1 MKFYLEI
8 VLKLKEIVDFFVQI
22 KEKEPTLAL
31 EIEHFAQY
39 LKLLKEYYER
49 GSRFMKLLKELDF
62 PLNSYGT
69 SISHYD
75 SDCTSSPKMLKTP
88 SRNRISVLNRLITS
102 DYKSLE
108 KKKEFTIVLKPA
120 DSLKESVFM
129 RSKSEKYQEKTS
141 QLLVNLLVNPS
152 KTTQKIFKTKTL
164 ELSSIGGSFI
174 KDSFK
179 NDWNARHSDNLL
191 ASKHEKLENSFI
203 KQCSESQK
211 SPLDQYF
218 DGFEGSYLNVRK
230 KMAKKTVK
238 FNQND
243 YQIAQKKSYEI
254 QTSEDIHL
262 PAMQRSCTRK
272 KSEVF
277 SKELNE
283 LLDQEEDFLINNLLS
298 GTQSG
303 YFSDGYI
310 KNTNLKPLKEIKVSI
325 NDFEYLRLI
334 NKGTFG
340 RVWLVKRKFTN
351 DLYAMKIVDLS
362 EHIRNKK
369 DIKTLKAESQIYDV
383 LSSDFVVKA
392 LFKFTYETFL
402 CFVTEYM
409 IGGDFGYL
417 LHEYTALDESIAKFY
432 IAELIL
438 AIDHLHNNNIIHRD
452 LKPDNLLLDKDGHI
466 KLTDFG
472 LSEMGLSSHV
482 CDKSGYSPKSPEL
495 NYQLKPPV
503 SFIEN
508 RTIYNYK
515 PNKRFFE
522 QMNSQISLDDN
533 TQNSIPLPPDC
544 FAPSDHPNTSSSN
557 KLLSPLRKNLGSSL
571 HKRNRIIG
579 TPDYIAPEILLGEG
593 INSPSVDWWAL
604 GVMIFE
610 FIVGIPPFNADS
622 IDEIFGNIRRL
633 NIPWDSINIG

>member
-1 MKFYLEI
+1 M
-8 VLKLKEIVDFFVQI
+8 KLKEIVAFFDQI
-22 KEKEPTLAL
+22 KEKEHALAQ
-31 EIEHFAQY
+31 EIEHFGQY
-39 LKLLKEYYER
+39 LKLLKEYYAH

-75 SDCTSSPKMLKTP
+75 SDCTSSPKVLKTP
-88 SRNRISVLNRLITS
+88 SRNRVSIIKPLAFNHEPI
-102 DYKSLE
+102 E
-108 KKKEFTIVLKPA
+108 GQKKFTIILKPA
-120 DSLKESVFM
+120 MSSKDSFFK
-129 RSKSEKYQEKTS
+129 RSASEIQPQKTS
-141 QLLVNLLVNPS
+141 QMLVNPS
-152 KTTQKIFKTKTL
+152 RIKHKFLKTKTL
-164 ELSSIGGSFI
+164 EVSPSV

-179 NDWNARHSDNLL
+179 DDWQARHSDNLL
-191 ASKHEKLENSFI
+191 ASKHEKLQNCFL
-203 KQCSESQK
+203 QNCSDCQK
-211 SPLDQYF
+211 SLDELF
-218 DGFEGSYLNVRK
+218 DPFEGSYLNVRK

-238 FNQND
+238 FKQND
-243 YQIAQKKSYEI
+243 QNLLKKR
-254 QTSEDIHL
+254 TSEEIYFSQM
-262 PAMQRSCTRK
+262 PKSISKK
-272 KSEVF
+272 KSEIF

-283 LLDQEEDFLINNLLS
+283 LLDEEEDFLINNLLS

-310 KNTNLKPLKEIKVSI
+310 KNPNVKPLKEIKVSI

-334 NKGTFG
+334 NKGAFG

-369 DIKTLKAESQIYDV
+369 EIQTLKSESQIYDV

-417 LHEYTALDESIAKFY
+417 LHEYTALDEPIAKFY

-438 AIDHLHNNNIIHRD
+438 AIDHLHNNYIIHRD

-472 LSEMGLSSHV
+472 LSELGLSSHV

-508 RTIYNYK
+508 KTIYNYK
-515 PNKRFFE
+515 PNKRFFQ
-522 QMNSQISLDDN
+522 QMNSQMSSDDN
-533 TQNSIPLPPDC
+533 MQNSLPFATDG
-544 FAPSDHPNTSSSN
+544 FAPSDNPNTSSSN
-557 KLLSPLRKNLGSSL
+557 RLLSPMRKNLGSSL

-579 TPDYIAPEILLGEG
+579 TPDYIAPEILMGEG

-622 IDEIFGNIRRL
+622 IEEIFDNIRGL
-633 NIPWDSINIG
+633 KIPWDSLNIGTLVILKKK